1 MVVAQYSYND
11 YEGEY
16 ANRPFQFQRGSWSF
30 FTYHSLKIGKKTNIS
45 LNGIYRLK
53 GQQQFYELSDFG
65 SLNVNVSHKFLDKK
79 LIMSLNF
86 SDVFYSLQNK
96 FVLNQGGVN
105 NIGLRVT
112 DSRRVGVNLRYI
124 FGIRKKEKGENMFDT
139 PETEK

>member
-1 MVVAQYSYND
+1 MVAQYSYND
-11 YEGEY
+11 YEGIY
-16 ANRPFQFQRGSWSF
+16 ANKPLQFQRGSWSF
-30 FTYHSLKIGKKTNIS
+30 FTYHSLKIGKKTNVS

-65 SLNVNVSHKFLDKK
+65 SLNAHVSHQFLDKK
-79 LIMSLNF
+79 LIASLNF

-105 NIGLRVT
+105 NIGLRAT
-112 DSRRVGVNLRYI
+112 DSRRVGLNLRYI